1 MARPAL
7 SDLPPLTP
15 IQRRFDAPRID
26 DIPAALAQTLETC
39 NGCVR
44 PGQRIALAVG
54 SRGIANLPQLVAGVV
69 QWIRRQGG
77 QAFLVPAMG
86 SHGGATDQGQRDV
99 LLGYGLDEK
108 TVGAPIES
116 SMQTVELPRGQSPVP
131 VYFDRNA
138 ARADG
143 TILINRIKP
152 HTSFH
157 GPHESGLIKMLAIGL
172 GKQDQARAIHDR
184 GVTGLRDDM
193 PAVAKAVLAGA
204 NVLLGLAV
212 VENALD
218 QTMHI
223 EAVRAAQIPQRD
235 TALLKIARANMPS
248 LPANKLDLLIVDE
261 MGKDISGLGM
271 DPNIIGRL
279 RIRGQDEPESP
290 DISLIY
296 VRGLTRRTHGN
307 AIGIGLAD
315 ITRRDVLDQIDF
327 HATYANLA
335 TTTFLQRGMLPLLA
349 DDDAH
354 AMSLVLDGLGRPDPA
369 RLRICRIRNTLQL
382 DRLSASPA
390 LLEDFQVRDDIQPL
404 GPALPLLDDQGRMSP
419 A

>member
-7 SDLPPLTP
+7 PQLPPLTP

-26 DIPAALAQTLETC
+26 DVPAALARALEAC

-44 PGQRIALAVG
+44 QDQRIALAVG
-54 SRGIANLPQLVAGVV
+54 SRGIANLPQLVAGLVE
-69 QWIRRQGG
+69 WIHRQGG

-86 SHGGATDQGQRDV
+86 SHGGATDAGQRDV
-99 LLGYGLDEK
+99 LLGYGLDEQ

-116 SMQTVELPRGQSPVP
+116 SMQTVELPRAQSPVP

-138 ARADG
+138 YQADA

-157 GPHESGLIKMLAIGL
+157 GPHESGLMKMLAIGL

-184 GVTGLRDDM
+184 GVRGLRDDM
-193 PAVAKAVLAGA
+193 PAVARDVLAGA

-223 EAVRAAQIPQRD
+223 EAVRADRIPQRD
-235 TALLKIARANMPS
+235 AALLDMARANMPS
-248 LPANKLDLLIVDE
+248 LPADKLDLLIVDE

-279 RIRGQDEPESP
+279 RIRGQAEPESP

-296 VRGLTRRTHGN
+296 VRGLTPRTHGN

-315 ITRRDVLDQIDF
+315 ITRRQVLDRIDF
-327 HATYANLA
+327 AATYANLA

-382 DRLSASPA
+382 DRVSVSPA
-390 LLEDFQVRDDIQPL
+390 LLEDFQGRDDIQPL
-404 GPALPLLDDQGRMSP
+404 GPAAALLNDKGQMP
-419 A
+419 

>member
-1 MARPAL
+1 
-7 SDLPPLTP
+7 
-15 IQRRFDAPRID
+15 
-26 DIPAALAQTLETC
+26 
-39 NGCVR
+39 
-44 PGQRIALAVG
+44 
-54 SRGIANLPQLVAGVV
+54 VV
-69 QWIRRQGG
+69 DWIHRQGG

-99 LLGYGLDEK
+99 LLGYGLDEQ

-116 SMQTVELPRGQSPVP
+116 SMQTVELPRGRSPVP

-143 TILINRIKP
+143 TILINRVKP

-157 GPHESGLIKMLAIGL
+157 GPHESGLMKMLAIGL

-193 PAVAKAVLAGA
+193 PAVANAVLAGA

-218 QTMHI
+218 ETMHI
-223 EAVRAAQIPQRD
+223 EAVPAAQIPQRD
-235 TALLKIARANMPS
+235 AALLEMARANMPS
-248 LPANKLDLLIVDE
+248 LPADKLDLLIIDE

-279 RIRGQDEPESP
+279 RIRGQAEPLSP

-296 VRGLTRRTHGN
+296 VRGLTPRTHGN

-315 ITRRDVLDQIDF
+315 ITRREVLEQIDF
-327 HATYANLA
+327 AATYANLA

-382 DRLSASPA
+382 ESLRVSPA
-390 LLEDFQVRDDIQPL
+390 LLEELQGSGDIEPL
-404 GPALPLLDDQGRMSP
+404 GPAVPLLDDQGRMDP
-419 A
+419 AWPPLAL